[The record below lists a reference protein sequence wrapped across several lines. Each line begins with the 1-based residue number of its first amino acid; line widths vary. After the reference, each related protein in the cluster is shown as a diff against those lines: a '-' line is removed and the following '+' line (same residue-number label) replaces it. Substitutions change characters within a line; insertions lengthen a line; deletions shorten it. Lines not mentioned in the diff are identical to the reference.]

1 MRKAGCTGE
10 VGEGWNLVRKS
21 GEVSQCDLV
30 QKPEGVGCA
39 DTWRKGVIGRGTPSG
54 EA

>member
-1 MRKAGCTGE
+1 MKQVVQERGGRVGIWLGSSGKA
-10 VGEGWNLVRKS
+10 
-21 GEVSQCDLV
+21 SQCDLV

-39 DTWRKGVIGRGTPSG
+39 DTWRKGVIGRGTASG